1 MSAHWSE
8 DPEAQR
14 WIADVQENMVPKME
28 ASGAV
33 VSIQTGKTDVKLAVE
48 LGMALLLGKPLILAY
63 TPGVELPEG
72 LRRAADDVVEFDPA
86 DQAGTSVR
94 IMAAMDR
101 LVAEHLPLDPRP
113 WLHEQ
118 SPRPGTDGKEF
129 IPDPERRADGGLD
142 NALWA
147 PRPGYAQDMEAYGQ

>member
-1 MSAHWSE
+1 MSEWAQ
-8 DPEAQR
+8 DPEAQA

-86 DQAGTSVR
+86 DQAGTSQR
-94 IMAAMDR
+94 IIAAMDR
-101 LVAEHLPLDPRP
+101 LV
-113 WLHEQ
+113 
-118 SPRPGTDGKEF
+118 
-129 IPDPERRADGGLD
+129 PDA
-142 NALWA
+142 
-147 PRPGYAQDMEAYGQ
+147 